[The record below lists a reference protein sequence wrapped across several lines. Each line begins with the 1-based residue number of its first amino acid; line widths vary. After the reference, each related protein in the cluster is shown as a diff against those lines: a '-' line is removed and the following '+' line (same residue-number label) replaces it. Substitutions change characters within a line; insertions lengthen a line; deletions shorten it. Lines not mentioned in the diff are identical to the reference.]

1 MRSLFLSSL
10 VLLAGCSPQEMVERL
25 VPPEDRVLA
34 TRYIDLLR
42 SRSFEEIELAFDP
55 SIAGPRLR
63 ETLTAMA
70 NLLPAG
76 NPTSTKIIGAQR
88 FIDGAGTTTNI
99 TFEYEFSGEWVV
111 VNVALLHKQDAVSIV
126 GFNVYP
132 MAGALE
138 ELNAFRLEGKS
149 LLHYAVLGLVIALPI
164 FTIYALVAC
173 FMTRMPGRKW
183 AWALFILFGVGSVA
197 LNWTTGEWEF
207 QPLRLQLL
215 SASATAALYQPWVL
229 SASFPLGAVIFLF
242 RRRRLREPVTEPQ
255 QA

>member
-63 ETLTAMA
+63 ETL
-70 NLLPAG
+70 
-76 NPTSTKIIGAQR
+76 
-88 FIDGAGTTTNI
+88 
-99 TFEYEFSGEWVV
+99 
-111 VNVALLHKQDAVSIV
+111 
-126 GFNVYP
+126 
-132 MAGALE
+132 
-138 ELNAFRLEGKS
+138 FRLEGKS
-149 LLHYAVLGLVIALPI
+149 LLHYAVLGLVVALPI